1 MLSNASKY
9 AIRAVLFL
17 AEKSN
22 EKNKYGAIEI
32 SETLEIPNHFIAKLL
47 QQLAKNK
54 IISSSKGPNGGFYL
68 NSKNLKLKVCDILDV
83 IEMKNVFE
91 GCFLGLTTCG
101 DENPCPV
108 HYIVSEFKVN
118 ILKKFKNQSI
128 IELSNEIKETG
139 TFITLKGIIN

>member
-17 AEKSN
+17 AEKSSKDNKFGAN
-22 EKNKYGAIEI
+22 EIA
-32 SETLEIPNHFIAKLL
+32 ETLEIPSHFIAKLL

-68 NSKNLKLKVCDILDV
+68 TPKNLKLKVCDLLKV
-83 IEMKNVFE
+83 IELKNVFE
-91 GCFLGLTTCG
+91 GCFLGLPTCG

-108 HYIVSEFKVN
+108 HYIVKDFKIN
-118 ILKKFKNQSI
+118 ILKKFEQQTI
-128 IELSNEIKETG
+128 QDLSTEIKEKG
-139 TFITLKGIIN
+139 TFISLKGI

>member
-9 AIRAVLFL
+9 TIRAVLFL

-22 EKNKYGAIEI
+22 KDNKFGALEIAEK
-32 SETLEIPNHFIAKLL
+32 LEIPSHFIAKLL

-68 NSKNLKLKVCDILDV
+68 TPKNLKLKVCDILNV
-83 IEMKNVFE
+83 IEIKNVFE
-91 GCFLGLTTCG
+91 GCFLGLPNCG

-108 HYIVSEFKVN
+108 HYIVKDFKINIVN
-118 ILKKFKNQSI
+118 KFEQQTI
-128 IELSNEIKETG
+128 QDLSTEIKEKG
-139 TFITLKGIIN
+139 TFISLKGI